1 MAQELIGDKSILV
14 QELAWCRQATS
25 HYMSLRRPISYV
37 VLWRY
42 HTLKIFHQVAVT
54 EWVQIYN
61 SSIPAPTTSHSLAYF
76 AYALTRFTHS
86 FYFFNVLQYKNG
98 HVLWPQWHKPQI
110 YFPWRTQHE
119 NIRNTHD
126 SVNCRYSLGST
137 LTYIN
142 MKTVRFYVQTAINL
156 LRKCL
161 GTPDCRNMEN
171 MLIDFIWLNVQAKYL
186 KQTILYHFKW
196 NMALWKWPKCPQY
209 MQRTW

>member
-1 MAQELIGDKSILV
+1 MLLEHRLSALLQLHLHSRLNTWLHCIGQRQLQDETRNIWAWEFGATYIRYFTVLV
-14 QELAWCRQATS
+14 S
-25 HYMSLRRPISYV
+25 
-37 VLWRY
+37 
-42 HTLKIFHQVAVT
+42 
-54 EWVQIYN
+54 
-61 SSIPAPTTSHSLAYF
+61 
-76 AYALTRFTHS
+76 ALDTWFWLNT
-86 FYFFNVLQYKNG
+86 
-98 HVLWPQWHKPQI
+98 PEWHKPQI
-110 YFPWRTQHE
+110 YFPWRTQQE

-142 MKTVRFYVQTAINL
+142 KKTVRFYVQTPINL

-161 GTPDCRNMEN
+161 VTPDCRNMEN

-196 NMALWKWPKCPQY
+196 NMALLKWPKCPQY